1 MHYFIIRGKQSTFIA
16 SINIQVNKI
25 MQSIIAKVFY
35 VLHCRYYYL
44 IFAIRLSLNQTEF
57 GEVCR
62 I

>member
-1 MHYFIIRGKQSTFIA
+1 MHYFILRGKQSTFIA
-16 SINIQVNKI
+16 SINIQVHKI
-25 MQSIIAKVFY
+25 IIAKVFY